1 MKQYLF
7 LVGLMISM
15 NSLNAQSLAF
25 QENFDECLVPGLPVG
40 WSVINNGNIGFRS
53 DSTNASGN
61 NGASGLNNLVIRNDE
76 NMAGTYSVVTASFDC
91 TALSGLSVMWGSRV
105 SSNFLASGS
114 QLPSFWVSL
123 DNGVS
128 WDSVAFNDNIA
139 NSIWS
144 EVNASALIP
153 LSSLADHQ
161 PLVRFKWDIQIVG
174 DGATTAGTY
183 RIDDFRIFA
192 NQGVGMTSIEHADI
206 QLYPN
211 PVSDVLY
218 IKGLP
223 SGARFQIIDATGRVI
238 EKGNVLGAEQWNVP
252 TDHWSPGYYG
262 LEIQTNEVRWMERI
276 VKF

>member
-1 MKQYLF
+1 MKA
-7 LVGLMISM
+7 
-15 NSLNAQSLAF
+15 LNAQTLAF
-25 QENFDECLVPGLPVG
+25 QENFDECLVPGLPAG
-40 WSVINNGNIGFRS
+40 WTVINNGNIGFRS

-76 NMAGTYSVVTASFDC
+76 NLTGTYAVVTESFDC
-91 TALSGLSVMWGSRV
+91 TALTGLSVMWGSRV
-105 SSNFLASGS
+105 SNNFLASGS
-114 QLPSFWVSL
+114 QLPTFWVSL

-128 WDSVAFNDNIA
+128 WDAVAFIDNIA

-153 LSSLADHQ
+153 LSSIADNQ
-161 PLVRFKWDIQIVG
+161 PNVRFKWEIQIVG
-174 DGATTAGTY
+174 DGASTAGTY

-192 NQGVGMTSIEHADI
+192 NQGVGIASFENFDI

-223 SGARFQIIDATGRVI
+223 SGARFQIIDATGRII
-238 EKGNVLGAEQWNVP
+238 ERGNVIDAGRWNIS
-252 TDHWSPGYYG
+252 TDHWIPGYYG
-262 LEIQTNEVRWMERI
+262 LEIQTYEGRRMERI